1 MIIKYFFY
9 RRIKIYQCVK
19 SSAQNETTK
28 IMFILIVDTK
38 VPII

>member
-9 RRIKIYQCVK
+9 RQIKIYQCVK
-19 SSAQNETTK
+19 SSAQDKTTK
-28 IMFILIVDTK
+28 IIFILNVDIN